1 MRPSAAMEWLRYGTI
16 TGLVFAAGAG
26 VSAMHFGVPSP
37 QVGLV
42 ATAGFAF
49 GATIEW
55 ISLKFRTPA
64 TAFAV
69 ILTIAFVGT
78 LQAYAPASEE
88 VGITQD
94 FRALNAALTDPDTAG
109 EGTLSGVS
117 VSPNVEAGAANPA
130 RSAERRALQEAERAS
145 APVGSYTRKGVRRT
159 GGAGSP

>member
-1 MRPSAAMEWLRYGTI
+1 MRRSAAIEWLRYGTI

-26 VSAMHFGVPSP
+26 VSAVHFGAPSP

-42 ATAGFAF
+42 AASGFAF

-64 TAFAV
+64 MAFAV
-69 ILTIAFVGT
+69 ILMIAFVGT
-78 LQAYAPASEE
+78 LQPYTPASEE

-94 FRALNAALTDPDTAG
+94 FRALNAALKDPGTAG
-109 EGTLSGVS
+109 EGVLSGTS
-117 VSPNVEAGAANPA
+117 VNRNVESAAANA
-130 RSAERRALQEAERAS
+130 ARRAGHREHQEAERAP
-145 APVGSYTRKGVRRT
+145 APVGSYARKGVRRT